1 MWVSYMGENQTIE
14 TVSKR
19 AQKEFKKQGLQSSQ
33 CKYVQRIKRNYTYR
47 TKGKYDSVSSN
58 RISQ

>member
-1 MWVSYMGENQTIE
+1 MGENQTIE